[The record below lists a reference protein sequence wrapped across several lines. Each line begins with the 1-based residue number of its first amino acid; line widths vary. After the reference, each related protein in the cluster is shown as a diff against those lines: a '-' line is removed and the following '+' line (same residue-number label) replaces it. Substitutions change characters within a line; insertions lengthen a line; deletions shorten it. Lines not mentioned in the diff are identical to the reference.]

1 MSQLPPTPL
10 MKRLTRFRNAI
21 LVVIAFR
28 LCALFLS
35 NDKRQRIGDSI
46 PPNRS
51 FRRTYSA
58 KQQLP
63 QGVHSDKNRSAYPP
77 IALLIAG
84 QCHRFIYREQSGPLF
99 HPINNETKLPAYEID
114 VFIALQCGTPARA
127 YVGRVDTPPYMKKVN
142 LSDIVQWYTARGART
157 VTIQIVDTQTMDTA
171 FREISRQAIASVK
184 RLNAAFNL
192 SDVPAWNAEVRKFY
206 MRHLIFSISQVNG
219 RQYDAYI
226 FHREDNFF
234 FAPLEL
240 DEVFFRKNNSATEPF
255 VIVNAHCE
263 FGGSYSDKMYVSN
276 YLGAAL
282 LFSSTKAEFL
292 SWMKRFLLV
301 GLYRI
306 HHSKTMAYQA
316 EALVRDT
323 LNNAEVER
331 VDMGRVDVRYNF
343 GIKCVPSL
351 YFNCMAEE
359 AKVVALS
366 IHNLVVCDS
375 LRKRKRRF
383 RFGS

>member
-1 MSQLPPTPL
+1 VKLQHRVNPE
-10 MKRLTRFRNAI
+10 
-21 LVVIAFR
+21 
-28 LCALFLS
+28 
-35 NDKRQRIGDSI
+35 
-46 PPNRS
+46 
-51 FRRTYSA
+51 
-58 KQQLP
+58 
-63 QGVHSDKNRSAYPP
+63 NRSAYPP

-99 HPINNETKLPAYEID
+99 YPIQNETELPAYEID
-114 VFIALQCGTPARA
+114 VFIALQCGKAMRA
-127 YVGRVDTPPYMKKVN
+127 FVGRVDTLPYMKKVN

-157 VTIQIVDTQTMDTA
+157 VTIQIVDTHIMNTA
-171 FREISRQAIASVK
+171 FREISRQAISSVE
-184 RLNAAFNL
+184 RLNAGFNL

-206 MRHLIFSISQVNG
+206 MRHLVFSISQVNG

-226 FHREDNFF
+226 FHREDNYFF
-234 FAPLEL
+234 TPLKL
-240 DEVFFRKNNSATEPF
+240 DEVFFRKNKSATEPF
-255 VIVNAHCE
+255 VIVHSRCE
-263 FGGSYSDKMYVSN
+263 FGGSYSDKMYISN

-282 LFSSTKAEFL
+282 LFGSTKAEFL

-306 HHSKTMAYQA
+306 HHSKRMAYQA

-323 LNNAEVER
+323 LNIADVER

-359 AKVVALS
+359 AKVVASS
-366 IHNLVVCDS
+366 IHNLVVCDG
-375 LRKRKRRF
+375 LRIRKRRF